1 MRVWNSS
8 FSFNLY
14 GNEILCVWVWKKIRA
29 FSART
34 QMDLWISIR
43 FPSGVGVQTKSKW
56 YAKTSLSTHQST
68 TTIYT
73 FPLLRCLHFTQVKY
87 VITNWYFDNC
97 SFSYNYCVKFSYEIL
112 FSIPPPHSIPITRRP
127 AALCAMFPGPSS
139 FQLLAHLQQ
148 LELGAWS
155 CSPMTSL
162 GFVCL
167 RSTHYECLYEQ
178 KGFNREP

>member
-1 MRVWNSS
+1 
-8 FSFNLY
+8 
-14 GNEILCVWVWKKIRA
+14 
-29 FSART
+29 
-34 QMDLWISIR
+34 MDLNKISIW
-43 FPSGVGVQTKSKW
+43 SWS
-56 YAKTSLSTHQST
+56 AKFKLNLNDTLKLHYLPTNLLQQST
-68 TTIYT
+68 
-73 FPLLRCLHFTQVKY
+73 PSPCCLHFTQVKY

-127 AALCAMFPGPSS
+127 AALCAMFPGLSS
-139 FQLLAHLQQ
+139 FQLLTHLQQ

>member
-1 MRVWNSS
+1 
-8 FSFNLY
+8 
-14 GNEILCVWVWKKIRA
+14 
-29 FSART
+29 
-34 QMDLWISIR
+34 MDLNKISIW
-43 FPSGVGVQTKSKW
+43 SWS
-56 YAKTSLSTHQST
+56 AKFKLNLNDTLKLHYLPTNLLQQST
-68 TTIYT
+68 
-73 FPLLRCLHFTQVKY
+73 PSPCCLHFTQVKY

-139 FQLLAHLQQ
+139 FSTSNTSAAA
-148 LELGAWS
+148 GAWS